1 MDGDLKQKILAYAD
15 KAYSAAYHQSLRQTS
30 IQVSNAR
37 EALASRGH
45 ISSSVVVQEVARI
58 EAEHINKLV
67 QAKANAL
74 LDGYELFGA
83 EIDNFI
89 EIEANELRWALIK
102 AISRD
107 PNLLPN
113 RVPDRDNFERLLI
126 ANTDGVVEIAICEI
140 EQRKVIPKLRKPLP
154 PVQNVY
160 HLHGNNSR
168 VNIDT
173 TDQSV
178 NVVNVTNEEL
188 FVHLRQLL
196 SEKTS
201 KRDQDR
207 VLEKLDAL
215 ENAQNSPTFAQRYT
229 EFIAA
234 AADYV
239 TLLTPFMPAL
249 AEMVRK
255 AVSG

>member
-15 KAYSAAYHQSLRQTS
+15 KAYSAAYHQSLRQTA
-30 IQVSNAR
+30 IQVLNAR

-126 ANTDGVVEIAICEI
+126 ANTDGIVETAICEI

-154 PVQNVY
+154 PVHNFY

-215 ENAQNSPTFAQRYT
+215 EAAQNSPTFAQCYT
-229 EFIAA
+229 EFIAS